1 MSLWRT
7 FARAVGMV
15 RGSSL
20 RIASIGEI
28 SRSSCSLGTAILVGL
43 PILRS
48 VRGKCQTAEVDF
60 TERERADQPAVI
72 RGTHPGKLKQKLRC
86 SFGKGSAA
94 RHRAQNEGRIRL
106 RPRAQQQGA
115 ARPADIHGMAEF
127 DEKPAGR
134 GQTARRKGEC
144 GCGPRL
150 MASGPE
156 RLRTG

>member
-28 SRSSCSLGTAILVGL
+28 SRSSCSLGTAMLVGL

-60 TERERADQPAVI
+60 TELEGADHPAVI

-86 SFGKGSAA
+86 SLGKGSAA

-115 ARPADIHGMAEF
+115 ARPADIHGIAEF
-127 DEKPAGR
+127 DEKTAGR
-134 GQTARRKGEC
+134 GQTAGGQG
-144 GCGPRL
+144 GCSGGP
-150 MASGPE
+150 A
-156 RLRTG
+156 TTAA